1 LKIYCLSGLGVDKRA
16 FKNLVIPGVQLI
28 HVPWILPLEQE
39 SLSNYSKRLFEQNSF
54 PKDYHLLGV
63 SFGGMVAQEFA
74 KIQKPKKLILIS
86 TIRGNHQL
94 PTLFKISGKIGVQK
108 LIPTSILKSANFFS
122 YNLFGV
128 KRQENKILLK
138 QILKATN
145 SKFLKWAMSAI
156 VCWQNKE
163 QLEAITIHGSKDKI
177 LNPISPNHLIK
188 NGGHFMIVNKAKE
201 IGEIIKNGL

>member
-1 LKIYCLSGLGVDKRA
+1 MKIYCLSGLGVDKRA

-39 SLSNYSKRLFEQNSF
+39 SLADYSKRLFNQHSF
-54 PKDYHLLGV
+54 PEDYHLLGV

-86 TIRGNHQL
+86 TIRGNHEL

-108 LIPTSILKSANFFS
+108 LIPTSLLKSANLFS

-138 QILKATN
+138 QILKDTD

-156 VCWQNKE
+156 VCWQNNE
-163 QLEAITIHGSKDKI
+163 QLEAITIHGNEDKI

-188 NGGHFMIVNKAKE
+188 NGGHFMIINKAEE

>member
-1 LKIYCLSGLGVDKRA
+1 MKIYCLSGLGVDKRV
-16 FKNLVIPGVQLI
+16 FKKLVIPGVQLI
-28 HVPWILPLEQE
+28 HVPWILPLKKE
-39 SLSNYSKRLFEQNSF
+39 SLSNYSKRLFEQHSF

-108 LIPTSILKSANFFS
+108 LIPTSLLKSATLFS
-122 YNLFGV
+122 YYLFGV